1 MRIRD
6 LYQSRF
12 GAKVMVVS
20 VFGDNHFIDEITF
33 DALLEREND
42 QLLFDRVSI
51 YCCCA
56 ISVVEDT
63 VILVN
68 FIAV

>member
-1 MRIRD
+1 
-6 LYQSRF
+6 LYQSWF

-42 QLLFDRVSI
+42 QLLIDSVAI
-51 YCCCA
+51 YRRCA
-56 ISVVEDT
+56 ISIVEDA
-63 VILVN
+63 VVLVN
-68 FIAV
+68 FIVV

>member
-1 MRIRD
+1 
-6 LYQSRF
+6 LYQSWF

-42 QLLFDRVSI
+42 QLLIDSVAI
-51 YCCCA
+51 YRRFA
-56 ISVVEDT
+56 ISIVEDA
-63 VILVN
+63 VVLVN

>member
-1 MRIRD
+1 
-6 LYQSRF
+6 LYQSWF

-42 QLLFDRVSI
+42 QLLIDRGAI
-51 YCCCA
+51 YCRFA
-56 ISVVEDT
+56 IFIVEDA
-63 VILVN
+63 VVLVN